1 MQVHRGRRC
10 RSIVVSVPRRGVTW
24 ANCSVPTT
32 CAETTMSRV
41 QAQSSVA
48 HRVSPCERGS
58 RSAKRPPDQTAPA
71 ALAGSRRDT
80 SPAWTPSDS
89 SRWRKTA
96 APVPA
101 QARDGSHRQSPSRQ
115 KTVRRDV
122 SAVCGRAA
130 ELESSVPQL
139 TEVRTRRERR
149 SHDGVHARD
158 SLSVKTIR
166 DRSPSLVPS
175 PGTRSRQGG
184 PRPFYH
190 CRHTYISTLLAAGA
204 KPLFVCRQTG
214 QASR

>member
-10 RSIVVSVPRRGVTW
+10 RSIVDSVPRRGVTW
-24 ANCSVPTT
+24 ANCSVPAT
-32 CAETTMSRV
+32 CAEPTMSRV

-48 HRVSPCERGS
+48 QSSVAVRARKPFGEAAARSNCARSPCWQPAGYLSGVDPVRQLAMAKDRCPSS
-58 RSAKRPPDQTAPA
+58 RSGKGRLAPPIPVTPKNCPP
-71 ALAGSRRDT
+71 RRFC
-80 SPAWTPSDS
+80 
-89 SRWRKTA
+89 RLR
-96 APVPA
+96 
-101 QARDGSHRQSPSRQ
+101 
-115 KTVRRDV
+115 
-122 SAVCGRAA
+122 RAA

>member
-24 ANCSVPTT
+24 ANCSVPAT
-32 CAETTMSRV
+32 CAEPTMSRV

-48 HRVSPCERGS
+48 QSSVAVRARKPFGEAAARSNCARSPCWQPAGYLSGVDPVRQLAMAKDRCPSS
-58 RSAKRPPDQTAPA
+58 RSGK
-71 ALAGSRRDT
+71 
-80 SPAWTPSDS
+80 
-89 SRWRKTA
+89 
-96 APVPA
+96 
-101 QARDGSHRQSPSRQ
+101 DGSHRQSPSRQ